1 MIIRIHKGIHNNLL
15 YYLGLEN
22 MLNNTP
28 LVAKNGVDAVEKESW
43 KDAEK

>member
-1 MIIRIHKGIHNNLL
+1 
-15 YYLGLEN
+15 